1 MRNDRLQMTVHL
13 PSPLF
18 VGGGTVEGHVSL
30 EVDGSMSATK
40 KRSKPMSITRLCID
54 VIGVE
59 EVNDGRRW
67 VFLSLGSELFDESH
81 PPPPALVRSG
91 HAEGPPELS

>member
-1 MRNDRLQMTVHL
+1 MRNNRLQMTVHL

-30 EVDGSMSATK
+30 EVDGPMSLTK
-40 KRSKPMSITRLCID
+40 KKAKPMSISRLCID

-67 VFLSLGSELFDESH
+67 VFLSLGSELFDGSH
-81 PPPPALVRSG
+81 PPPPALV
-91 HAEGPPELS
+91 GPGQADGSSELS